1 LENNSYKEL
10 ESKIDNLKEI
20 ISKVNTIEILLAIN
34 HETLIVREN
43 YQERIGLTSPFKQY
57 QYLYGLTISTEKTPE
72 IVPLDDEI
80 WRKIK
85 KLLNQIF
92 YYYGDIF
99 FPKEYKSKENINMK
113 LLKES

>member
-57 QYLYGLTISTEKTPE
+57 QYLYGLTISTEKIVDITPLNDELWEE
-72 IVPLDDEI
+72 I
-80 WRKIK
+80 KN
-85 KLLNQIF
+85 LLNQIF
-92 YYYGDIF
+92 FYYGDIF
-99 FPKEYKSKENINMK
+99 FQKNTN
-113 LLKES
+113 LKKI